1 MASPPFANGQYNTMA
16 THGNNSRLCATES
29 ASVSE
34 LEPEPESKA
43 NWGAVGRGTVIVA
56 IIIICLSA
64 CHKVRPSSIVRV
76 LARVSVCVCV

>member
-34 LEPEPESKA
+34 LESESKA
-43 NWGAVGRGTVIVA
+43 NWGGCGAWHGNSGNNNNMLI
-56 IIIICLSA
+56 
-64 CHKVRPSSIVRV
+64 
-76 LARVSVCVCV
+76 SVP

>member
-43 NWGAVGRGTVIVA
+43 NWGLWGCGAWHGNSGNNNNMLI
-56 IIIICLSA
+56 
-64 CHKVRPSSIVRV
+64 
-76 LARVSVCVCV
+76 SVP

>member
-34 LEPEPESKA
+34 LELEPESKA
-43 NWGAVGRGTVIVA
+43 NWGAAWAWHGNSGNNNNMLI
-56 IIIICLSA
+56 
-64 CHKVRPSSIVRV
+64 
-76 LARVSVCVCV
+76 SVP

>member
-16 THGNNSRLCATES
+16 THGNNSRLCETES

-34 LEPEPESKA
+34 LESKA